1 MTNERKLTDEQ
12 IKIINTLNTDEKIIK
27 INAFAGAGKS
37 STLVEVVKEI
47 RKTDKDSKIL
57 YVVFNRSMLNEA
69 KEKFA
74 GLDVECQ
81 TTHGFALK
89 RFSAINDG
97 EINVVPAL
105 DFNIFIKL
113 KNSKKYEKSWIN
125 YKTINELLN
134 AFCLTYDDLDT
145 FIGNL
150 YKTNSYN
157 IDVKVS
163 LIERDFFV
171 DLYNYMLES
180 HIYTHG
186 MYLKSYA
193 CECNDRICGYKY
205 VLLDECQDT
214 NLFFYRILKRMKY
227 DKLYCVG
234 DNYQSIYQFC
244 KIVNIFDKLEG
255 NTYSLSH
262 SFRINNQECKLA
274 NDILSKKYKDFV
286 NGSIKN
292 YFDRTEIEDKTK
304 KTILFRLNST
314 LFEYAVN
321 LISESDNIK
330 VHFMDVGNGGNADS
344 FEECFNDMLYFYYRL
359 LDSYDKST
367 AEDFKNEFRFRT
379 CKITDNYIKISNK
392 EKQGL
397 YQYLCK
403 NSAILPLDYQKYFKF
418 FVSNEIDIIDV
429 IKKVQRSEDCENP
442 NKEYF
447 LSTAH
452 RYKGLEAEH
461 VKIAPDDW
469 SIKTDA
475 EANLCYVACTRATK
489 KLESAPIEAL
499 VYGI

>member
-1 MTNERKLTDEQ
+1 MTNDKKLTDEQ
-12 IKIINTLNTDEKIIK
+12 VKIIDTLNTDEKIIK
-27 INAFAGAGKS
+27 INAFAGCGKS

-89 RFSAINDG
+89 RFSAIKDG
-97 EINVVPAL
+97 EVNVVPAL
-105 DFNIFIKL
+105 DFNTFIKL
-113 KNSKKYEKSWIN
+113 KNSKKYEKSWVN

-145 FIGNL
+145 FVGSL

-157 IDVKVS
+157 LDVKVS
-163 LIERDFFV
+163 LTERDFFV

-180 HIYTHG
+180 HTYTHG

-193 CECNDRICGYKY
+193 CECSDRICGYKY

-214 NLFFYRILKRMKY
+214 NMFFYRILKRMKY

-244 KIVNIFDKLEG
+244 KIVNIFEKLEG
-255 NTYSLSH
+255 NTYGLSQ

-292 YFDRTEIEDKTK
+292 YFNRTEIEDNTK

-330 VHFMDVGNGGNADS
+330 VHFMDVGNNGNADS

-359 LDSYDKST
+359 LESYDKQT
-367 AEDFKNEFRFRT
+367 AEDFKNEFGFRT
-379 CKITDNYIKISNK
+379 CKITDNYIKIANK

-397 YQYLCK
+397 YQYLCR

-418 FVSNEIDIIDV
+418 FVANEIDIIDV

-469 SIKTDA
+469 SLKTEA

-499 VYGI
+499 VYGV

>member
-1 MTNERKLTDEQ
+1 MTNDKKLTDEQ
-12 IKIINTLNTDEKIIK
+12 VKIINTLNTDEKIIK
-27 INAFAGAGKS
+27 INAFAGCGKS

-89 RFSAINDG
+89 RFSVIKDG
-97 EINVVPAL
+97 EVNVVPAL
-105 DFNIFIKL
+105 DFNTFIKL
-113 KNSKKYEKSWIN
+113 KNSKKYEKSWVN

-145 FIGNL
+145 FVGNL

-157 IDVKVS
+157 LDVKVS
-163 LIERDFFV
+163 LTERDFFV

-180 HIYTHG
+180 HTYTHG

-193 CECNDRICGYKY
+193 CECSDRICGYKY

-244 KIVNIFDKLEG
+244 KIVNIFEKLEG
-255 NTYSLSH
+255 NTYGLSQ

-292 YFDRTEIEDKTK
+292 YFDRTEIEDNTK

-330 VHFMDVGNGGNADS
+330 VHFMDVGNNGNADS

-359 LDSYDKST
+359 LESYDKQT
-367 AEDFKNEFRFRT
+367 AEDFKNEFGFRT
-379 CKITDNYIKISNK
+379 CKITDNYIKIANK

-397 YQYLCK
+397 YQYLCR

-418 FVSNEIDIIDV
+418 FVANEMDIIDV

-469 SIKTDA
+469 SLKTEA

-499 VYGI
+499 VYGV